1 MTSGDTICARS
12 IAKNVGTGT
21 ASTLGPHSS
30 VSCATVD
37 AADAR
42 EAVNEEDDDD
52 NDEDEEAWTAAVVL
66 RPVAD
71 A

>member
-12 IAKNVGTGT
+12 MAKNVGTGT

-30 VSCATVD
+30 VSWATVD

-42 EAVNEEDDDD
+42 EAVNEDDDD
-52 NDEDEEAWTAAVVL
+52 EDEAALAAAVVF